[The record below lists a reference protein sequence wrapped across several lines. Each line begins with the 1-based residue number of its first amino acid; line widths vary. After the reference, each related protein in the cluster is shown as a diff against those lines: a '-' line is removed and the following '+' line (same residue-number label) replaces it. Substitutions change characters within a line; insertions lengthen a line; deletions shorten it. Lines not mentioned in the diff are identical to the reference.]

1 MRRIIFILIALF
13 FISCDPTFHDDFII
27 VNKCNEDINVSI
39 FYQNGNEQNFI
50 VKSQSEY
57 TFYYSER
64 VGGVSKEEKIG
75 YIFQEITLTKD
86 SVVSKA
92 NYADYHLWKKE
103 NVEDSKR
110 AMYYTNVKYYLI
122 ITPKDFE

>member
-1 MRRIIFILIALF
+1 MF

-27 VNKCNEDINVSI
+27 VNNCNEDINVSVI
-39 FYQNGNEQNFI
+39 YKKGNEQNFI

-57 TFYYSER
+57 TFYYSEW
-64 VGGVSKEEKIG
+64 VGGASNEEDIDC
-75 YIFQEITLTKD
+75 IFQEITITKD

>member
-1 MRRIIFILIALF
+1 M
-13 FISCDPTFHDDFII
+13 SCDPQFHDDFII

-57 TFYYSER
+57 TFYYSEW
-64 VGGVSKEEKIG
+64 VGGVSNEEDID
-75 YIFQEITLTKD
+75 YIFREITITND